1 MANRSHSAP
10 EDGGNERAE
19 REKEEVTKEVSSA
32 HVYKSIVS
40 GGLIEN
46 INKMDL
52 MSALQFLKLNEVP
65 EGKTVYFV
73 FVVNEL
79 LRILIDE
86 D

>member
-1 MANRSHSAP
+1 M
-10 EDGGNERAE
+10 
-19 REKEEVTKEVSSA
+19 
-32 HVYKSIVS
+32 YKSIVS

-73 FVVNEL
+73 YFVYVVNEL

>member
-1 MANRSHSAP
+1 M
-10 EDGGNERAE
+10 
-19 REKEEVTKEVSSA
+19 
-32 HVYKSIVS
+32 YKSIVS